1 MLFLLVTAV
10 FIWGALFLSGTQRK
24 KRREPS
30 LEIPT
35 FEAGS
40 RPLWPEVWM
49 AFANIISRRSYDP
62 RTKVGC
68 IIVAEDNTQC
78 IAVGYNGR
86 GKGVVNEPKSLE
98 PGCSGMTHA
107 EINCLIKSPHHYPL
121 KKHMYVTTSPC
132 PACAEAILNGNISR
146 VVYGSLYRDT
156 AGIDILKQHGVEV
169 YSLQEA
175 IDIIA

>member
-1 MLFLLVTAV
+1 
-10 FIWGALFLSGTQRK
+10 
-24 KRREPS
+24 
-30 LEIPT
+30 
-35 FEAGS
+35 
-40 RPLWPEVWM
+40 M

-107 EINCLIKSPHHYPL
+107 EINCLIKSPQESVSAPHAVLIKDSHRCALP
-121 KKHMYVTTSPC
+121 TSHEP
-132 PACAEAILNGNISR
+132 PHWDR
-146 VVYGSLYRDT
+146 
-156 AGIDILKQHGVEV
+156 
-169 YSLQEA
+169 
-175 IDIIA
+175 